1 MRIYAS
7 TKKNTNAKIIEP
19 FFHETRHLSY
29 IWSPDNKELFQ
40 VECNK
45 IYYVKQNRKGEKMKT
60 LLGAFPITIDPIEY
74 LKSDDE
80 CYQIPPK
87 SRSEF
92 LLHKVYKPSPT
103 SLVEWIFVYEG
114 ENLKENYFA
123 LPAEADINEPSIKA
137 ELLWGL
143 CPRG

>member
-29 IWSPDNKELFQ
+29 IWSPDNKDLFQ

-60 LLGAFPITIDPIEY
+60 LLGKTILIRILRLSTKMSSICSKKEASMLLMPTKGLISIPV
-74 LKSDDE
+74 LK
-80 CYQIPPK
+80 
-87 SRSEF
+87 
-92 LLHKVYKPSPT
+92 
-103 SLVEWIFVYEG
+103 
-114 ENLKENYFA
+114 
-123 LPAEADINEPSIKA
+123 
-137 ELLWGL
+137 
-143 CPRG
+143 